1 MPGLCRDCLKQTDKQ
16 RCPHCG
22 SARVVHHDELF
33 ELAIAHIDCD
43 AFYASVEKR
52 DDPSLRDKPVI
63 VGGGTRGVVSAAC
76 YIART
81 YGVRSAMPMFKAN
94 RACPDAVVIRP
105 NMEKYSAVGRQ
116 IRAIFQHYTPAVE
129 PLSLD
134 EAFLDLSGTAALHR
148 QAPAVTLAEIVRRI
162 ETEIGVTA
170 SIGLSYNKFLAKV
183 CSDLD
188 KPRGFAVLG
197 RAEAVEFLAKQPVG
211 VIWGAGKAL
220 QAKLAADGIRT
231 CAQLQQMD
239 ETLLMKRYGA
249 MGQRLARFA
258 RGQDS
263 RQVSA
268 GQGMKSVSSETTFEK
283 DIFDPAELRRVLW
296 RMSEKVSRRLK
307 AGGIA
312 GGTVVLKLKT
322 ADFRTRTRNHKLARP
337 TQLADVLYRHG
348 GALLD
353 KETDGTRYRL
363 LGIGVSGIEP
373 AAGDESTDLGDP
385 TLKRRASAERAM
397 DALRDRFGNDAV
409 VKGRGLRD

>member
-1 MPGLCRDCLKQTDKQ
+1 MAGLCRDCLTRTDRP
-16 RCPHCG
+16 RCPACG
-22 SARVVHHDELF
+22 SARVVRHPELF
-33 ELAIAHIDCD
+33 DLAIAHIDCD

-94 RACPDAVVIRP
+94 RACPDAVVIPP
-105 NMEKYSAVGRQ
+105 NMEKYAVVGRQ
-116 IRAIFQHYTPAVE
+116 VRAIFEAFTPAVE

-134 EAFLDLSGTAALHR
+134 EAFLDLSGTEALHK
-148 QAPAVTLAEIVRRI
+148 QPPAVTLATIIKRI
-162 ETEIGVTA
+162 EAEIGVTA
-170 SIGLSYNKFLAKV
+170 SVGLSYNKFLAKV

-197 RAEAVEFLAKQPVG
+197 RAEAVGFLARQPVD

-220 QAKLAADGIRT
+220 QAKLAEDGIRT

-239 ETLLMKRYGA
+239 ELLLMKRYGA
-249 MGQRLARFA
+249 MGQRLYRFA
-258 RGQDS
+258 RGEDD
-263 RQVSA
+263 RRVSA
-268 GQGMKSVSSETTFEK
+268 DRGAKSISAETTFET
-283 DIFDPAELRRVLW
+283 DIADPAQLDRVLW
-296 RMSEKVSRRLK
+296 RLAEKVSRRLK
-307 AGGIA
+307 ASGLA

-322 ADFRTRTRNHKLARP
+322 ADFRGRTRNHKLSQP

-348 GALLD
+348 RALLAH
-353 KETDGTRYRL
+353 EADGTRYRL

-373 AAGDESTDLGDP
+373 AGTEAVDLADP
-385 TLKRRASAERAM
+385 GQSRRVSAERAM
-397 DALRDRFGNDAV
+397 DALRDKFGRDAIG
-409 VKGRGLRD
+409 KGRGLKT